1 MKLLILFAI
10 FVYAQCRPELPPI
23 NVIKEEYNKVMLKAL
38 KRKFGDSYTGSADD
52 ACSLAC
58 AKPPPPGFGQH
69 LMNFREPSADAMKAI
84 YNKDFLTKVC
94 AYANETA
101 TCVKAC
107 PDTQRRA
114 YLRELFAPI
123 KYVCVD
129 SHIVQNAD
137 CLRQALEEVGPSCLT
152 GQCAA
157 KKAAA
162 EQSFNA
168 YKTATAGSMDLADQ
182 SASTKPV
189 VEDFVGKA
197 CDLVKCGVTCG
208 DAVRTQK
215 CGAEA
220 NQEVHNFY
228 KELAK
233 SLDAVRYLSPRSYV
247 IDVPQQCKA
256 Q

>member
-1 MKLLILFAI
+1 M
-10 FVYAQCRPELPPI
+10 
-23 NVIKEEYNKVMLKAL
+23 IKEQYNQVMQKAL
-38 KRKFGDSYTGSADD
+38 KRKYGDSYTGSPDD

-58 AKPPPPGFGQH
+58 AKPPPAGFGQH
-69 LMNFREPSADAMKAI
+69 LMHIREPGMDAMKAI
-84 YNKDFLTKVC
+84 YSKDFLTKVC

-152 GQCAA
+152 GACAA
-157 KKAAA
+157 KKTAA
-162 EQSFNA
+162 EQSLNA
-168 YKTATAGSMDLADQ
+168 YKTAMGPVENSADQ
-182 SASTKPV
+182 SSAKPAA
-189 VEDFVGKA
+189 EDFVGKA

-247 IDVPQQCKA
+247 IDVPQQCKV

>member
-10 FVYAQCRPELPPI
+10 FVYAQCRPELPPA

-38 KRKFGDSYTGSADD
+38 KRKFGDSYTSSPDD

-58 AKPPPPGFGQH
+58 AKPPPAGFGQH
-69 LMNFREPSADAMKAI
+69 LMHFGEPSPAAVKVVFS
-84 YNKDFLTKVC
+84 KDFLTKVC

-137 CLRQALEEVGPSCLT
+137 CLGQAGEEAEPSCLT
-152 GQCAA
+152 GECAA
-157 KKAAA
+157 KKTAV
-162 EQSFNA
+162 EQSFTA
-168 YKTATAGSMDLADQ
+168 YKSAAGATDLADQ
-182 SASTKPV
+182 SASTKPA
-189 VEDFVGKA
+189 VEDFAGKA
-197 CDLVKCGVTCG
+197 CDFLRCVITCG
-208 DAVRTQK
+208 DAVRIQK

-228 KELAK
+228 KELSK
-233 SLDAVRYLSPRSYV
+233 SLDAIRYLSPRSYV
-247 IDVPQQCKA
+247 VDVPQQCKA